1 MEIIVT
7 VQNSRCTLLT
17 KSESEV
23 KRKKIIYKLGV
34 LELEG
39 MSRVIKDYPH
49 FSMTYKML
57 GCVTKKIQYF
67 LVEIT
72 IQIDYDNIFH
82 DMLAFGMKYQYEMN
96 ALEEERKLLGE
107 SSFFNKYFP
116 KQASIFG

>member
-49 FSMTYKML
+49 
-57 GCVTKKIQYF
+57 
-67 LVEIT
+67 
-72 IQIDYDNIFH
+72 
-82 DMLAFGMKYQYEMN
+82 
-96 ALEEERKLLGE
+96 
-107 SSFFNKYFP
+107 
-116 KQASIFG
+116 